1 MNQML
6 ATHASVGLGS
16 GPPAPGFPPGPWR
29 RKPPMAGLRPHLL
42 RGEQEQINEGL
53 QQCGRRGCAE
63 LPPIV
68 PCRLHT
74 SKLESRASGW
84 PPECWRCDAVGT
96 TGSGT
101 IKEMGRQ
108 KRSWEEPPMFAAN
121 GWLRIVL
128 SLTKS
133 EVGLLF
139 FACGVVRT

>member
-1 MNQML
+1 
-6 ATHASVGLGS
+6 
-16 GPPAPGFPPGPWR
+16 
-29 RKPPMAGLRPHLL
+29 
-42 RGEQEQINEGL
+42 
-53 QQCGRRGCAE
+53 
-63 LPPIV
+63 
-68 PCRLHT
+68 
-74 SKLESRASGW
+74 
-84 PPECWRCDAVGT
+84 VGT

-101 IKEMGRQ
+101 IKEMGRH